1 MTKPRPGKRPLKG
14 PRPSQSR
21 APSPAQSRAKFQAGG
36 RLPQGKGLAPAW
48 PVRTIQRGQPVQP
61 VHIDATA
68 SPPET
73 GAGPFKSGYVA
84 LIGCPNVGK
93 SSLLNQILKEKV
105 SIVSA
110 TPQTTRSKIIGIRHF
125 PAAADAPAAQIIFLD
140 TPGLHRPLG
149 HRLNQ
154 RMVQTAKAALQEAD
168 IVLFVIDATHKP
180 PLPGSGRRDDEG
192 AILELLSS
200 VRCPVFLL
208 LNKIDLINKG
218 RLLPVIDAYRRVHPF
233 ELFLPVSAK
242 TGDGIEPLLAALV
255 QRLPDTVPYYPTT
268 QSSDQPVLFR
278 AAELIREK
286 VLHHTRQEVPHA
298 VAVVIEEYT
307 EPPADRPRAATRIR
321 ARVIVE
327 RESQKA
333 ILIGKGG
340 QMLKTIGT
348 EARQEL
354 EPLVGRSVFLALW
367 VSVKEAW
374 RQDEQF
380 LTEVGY

>member
-1 MTKPRPGKRPLKG
+1 
-14 PRPSQSR
+14 
-21 APSPAQSRAKFQAGG
+21 
-36 RLPQGKGLAPAW
+36 
-48 PVRTIQRGQPVQP
+48 V
-61 VHIDATA
+61 
-68 SPPET
+68 
-73 GAGPFKSGYVA
+73 
-84 LIGCPNVGK
+84 LIGAPNVGK
-93 SSLLNQILKEKV
+93 SSLLNHILQEKV

-110 TPQTTRSKIIGIRHF
+110 APQTTRTKIIGIRHLS
-125 PAAADAPAAQIIFLD
+125 ATAGKPAAQIIFLD

-168 IVLFVIDATHKP
+168 VVLFVIDATRKP
-180 PLPGSGRRDDEG
+180 PLPGAIRHDGEA
-192 AILELLSS
+192 AILELLPS
-200 VRCPVFLL
+200 VKQPVFLL

-218 RLLPVIDAYRRVHPF
+218 RLLPLIDAYRQRHPF

-242 TGDGIEPLLAALV
+242 TGDGIDRLLDALV
-255 QRLPDTVPYYPTT
+255 QRLPDNVAYYPAT
-268 QSSDQPVLFR
+268 QSNDQPILFR
-278 AAELIREK
+278 VAELIREK

-298 VAVVIEEYT
+298 VAVVVEEFA
-307 EPPADRPRAATRIR
+307 EPPADRPAAATRIR

-340 QMLKTIGT
+340 RMLKTIGT

-354 EPLVGRSVFLALW
+354 EMLVGRSVFLALW
-367 VSVKEAW
+367 VSVKEEW
-374 RQDEQF
+374 RQNEQF

>member
-1 MTKPRPGKRPLKG
+1 MTKSAVPKRRTTPLRHRRSDEQRRREHVREFL
-14 PRPSQSR
+14 PARVVPH
-21 APSPAQSRAKFQAGG
+21 APPLQAES
-36 RLPQGKGLAPAW
+36 LA
-48 PVRTIQRGQPVQP
+48 G
-61 VHIDATA
+61 
-68 SPPET
+68 
-73 GAGPFKSGYVA
+73 FKSGYVV

-93 SSLLNQILKEKV
+93 SSLLNFILQEKV

-110 TPQTTRSKIIGIRHF
+110 APQTTRTKIIGIRHL
-125 PAAADAPAAQIIFLD
+125 PALPAGQAGKADRPAAQIIFLD

-168 IVLFVIDATHKP
+168 LVLFVIDATRRP
-180 PLPGSGRRDDEG
+180 PLPGAERHGGEE
-192 AILELLSS
+192 AILELLPSIQ
-200 VRCPVFLL
+200 RPVFLL

-218 RLLPVIDAYRRVHPF
+218 RLLPLIDAYRRRHPF
-233 ELFLPVSAK
+233 ALFLPVSAK
-242 TGDGIEPLLAALV
+242 TGDGVGPLLEAII
-255 QRLPDTVPYYPTT
+255 QHLPDSVPYYPTT
-268 QSSDQPVLFR
+268 QSSDQPLLFR

-298 VAVVIEEYT
+298 VAVVVEECA
-307 EPPADRPRAATRIR
+307 EPPADRPTAATRIR

-340 QMLKTIGT
+340 RMLKTIGT
-348 EARQEL
+348 EARPEL
-354 EPLVGRSVFLALW
+354 EALVGRSVFLSLW
-367 VSVKEAW
+367 VTVKEEW

-380 LTEVGY
+380 LAQAGY

>member
-1 MTKPRPGKRPLKG
+1 MR
-14 PRPSQSR
+14 
-21 APSPAQSRAKFQAGG
+21 PAQPITVDAA
-36 RLPQGKGLAPAW
+36 LP
-48 PVRTIQRGQPVQP
+48 
-61 VHIDATA
+61 
-68 SPPET
+68 PPET
-73 GAGPFKSGYVA
+73 GGEGAVASGYVA

-110 TPQTTRSKIIGIRHF
+110 TPQTTRTKVIGIRHL
-125 PAAADAPAAQIIFLD
+125 PATADTPGAQIIFLD

-149 HRLNQ
+149 HRLNH
-154 RMVQTAKAALQEAD
+154 RMVQTAKSALQEAD
-168 IVLFVIDATHKP
+168 LVLFVVDATRKP
-180 PLPGSGRRDDEG
+180 PPPGASRHDGEE

-200 VRCPVFLL
+200 VRRPVFLL

-218 RLLPVIDAYRRVHPF
+218 RLLPVIDAYRRRHPF
-233 ELFLPVSAK
+233 ELFLPISAK
-242 TGDGIEPLLAALV
+242 TGDGIEPLLHALV
-255 QRLPDTVPYYPTT
+255 RRLPDRVAYYPAT
-268 QSSDQPVLFR
+268 QSSDQPMLFL

-298 VAVVIEEYT
+298 VAVVIEEYA

-354 EPLVGRSVFLALW
+354 EPLAGRSVFLSLW

>member
-1 MTKPRPGKRPLKG
+1 MTKPFRPKRTPKS
-14 PRPSQSR
+14 PRPPRSDAARRWAEGKSSSSSQ
-21 APSPAQSRAKFQAGG
+21 PS
-36 RLPQGKGLAPAW
+36 W
-48 PVRTIQRGQPVQP
+48 PVRTVRPAQPVQP
-61 VHIDATA
+61 GQIDTPLP
-68 SPPET
+68 PPET
-73 GAGPFKSGYVA
+73 GGGSFASGYVA

-110 TPQTTRSKIIGIRHF
+110 TPQTTRTKIIGIRHL
-125 PAAADAPAAQIIFLD
+125 PGAQIIFLD

-168 IVLFVIDATHKP
+168 LVLFVIDATHKP
-180 PLPGSGRRDDEG
+180 PLPGSGRRDGET

-218 RLLPVIDAYRRVHPF
+218 RLLPVIDAYRQRHPF

-242 TGDGIEPLLAALV
+242 TGDGIEPLLQALV
-255 QRLPDTVPYYPTT
+255 QRLPDRVSYYPTT
-268 QSSDQPVLFR
+268 QSSDQPMLFL

-298 VAVVIEEYT
+298 VAVVIEEYV
-307 EPPADRPRAATRIR
+307 EPPADRPAAATRIR

-340 QMLKTIGT
+340 GMLKTIGT

-354 EPLVGRSVFLALW
+354 EPLVGRSVFLSLW
-367 VSVKEAW
+367 VSVKDEW
-374 RQDEQF
+374 RQNEQF